1 MFTNWCNTIW
11 QTLVV
16 PVEPFAG
23 GHASNVLEDAEEG
36 ALAGKTRRGINL
48 NNFQVGMLTQEPLHV
63 ADTILIDEL
72 REGHAA
78 TFPDTVGNI
87 AAVGTQLYCHIGG
100 LQLAVSEKMTLVHQL
115 ADTLQQ
121 FFTPIIGTGF
131 WL

>member
-23 GHASNVLEDAEEG
+23 GHAGNVLEDAEEG

-48 NNFQVGMLTQEPLHV
+48 NNFQVGMLTQEPLNV

-72 REGHAA
+72 RKGYA
-78 TFPDTVGNI
+78 TTRSDTVGNI

-100 LQLAVSEKMTLVHQL
+100 LQLAVSEKLTLVHEL

-121 FFTPIIGTGF
+121 VFTTIDGTGF